1 MTQQQNDNPPSIAPL
16 AADANAGSTP
26 DTGFLVF
33 NGNTT
38 DPAPIVVAWFSAVGT
53 SGFGATQTGTF
64 FSSGIKW
71 KYPSTAPTLTFT
83 FTLDT
88 GIAQLTSTEITF
100 SAVKGGQQTVEV
112 PATAARYNFTVVTTS
127 GKTHD
132 PQIVVTP
139 L

>member
-1 MTQQQNDNPPSIAPL
+1 MTQPPSDNPPL
-16 AADANAGSTP
+16 AVDANASATP
-26 DTGFLVF
+26 DSGFLVF
-33 NGNTT
+33 DGIST
-38 DPAPIVVAWFSAVGT
+38 DPAPVVVAWFTAVGT
-53 SGFGATQTGTF
+53 SGFGATQSGTF
-64 FSSGIKW
+64 FAAGIKW
-71 KYPSTAPTLTFT
+71 KYPTTAPTLTFT

-88 GIAQLTSTEITF
+88 GIARLTSTEITF

-112 PATAARYNFTVVTTS
+112 PATTARYNFTVVTTS